1 MQNAN
6 TLFAVMRSRG
16 EKGQPVERL
25 YRMLFNQ
32 ELYLRAYAKLY
43 PNRGAMTPGATLETA
58 DEMSLEKVNSI
69 IEAIR
74 HERYSW
80 TPVKRTYIK
89 KANGKLRP
97 LGLPTWSDKL
107 LQEVIRSILEPF
119 YEPQFSPHS
128 HGFRPQ
134 RGCHTALMEVQ
145 HTWTGTKWIIEGD
158 ISSFFD
164 RTS

>member
-1 MQNAN
+1 MKVCEMQNAN
-6 TLFAVMRSRG
+6 TIFAVMRSRG

-43 PNRGAMTPGATLETA
+43 PNQGAMTPGATLETA
-58 DEMSLEKVNSI
+58 DEMSLEKANSI

-97 LGLPTWSDKL
+97 LGLPMW
-107 LQEVIRSILEPF
+107 RSHCTS
-119 YEPQFSPHS
+119 YSRVGYS
-128 HGFRPQ
+128 
-134 RGCHTALMEVQ
+134 GCKEYKNWNFNSVLHVVHFGTCFLPALP
-145 HTWTGTKWIIEGD
+145 
-158 ISSFFD
+158 D
-164 RTS
+164 RFA